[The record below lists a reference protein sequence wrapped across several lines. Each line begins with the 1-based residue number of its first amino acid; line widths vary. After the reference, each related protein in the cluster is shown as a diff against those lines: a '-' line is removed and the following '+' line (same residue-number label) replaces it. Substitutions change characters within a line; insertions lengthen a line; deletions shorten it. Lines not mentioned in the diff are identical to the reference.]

1 MMLHEDLVQEL
12 VMELYKLDVDELL
25 IFKGDEAEE
34 LEAQGIPK
42 EIRDRCLRIV
52 DIVIQVKQEEMSNAV

>member
-1 MMLHEDLVQEL
+1 MLHEDLVQEL